1 LHYRRKTQSFSP
13 LTKCFIKTINS
24 KGPVLG
30 NHLGVQELPI
40 DCHIP
45 IDVSPIINKNDREN
59 TPPNNKSK
67 KFKLCFH
74 ILLLTNFVA

>member
-1 LHYRRKTQSFSP
+1 LYYRRRNQSISP
-13 LTKCFIKTINS
+13 LTKCFIKTTNS
-24 KGPVLG
+24 RGPVLG

-40 DCHIP
+40 DRHSP
-45 IDVSPIINKNDREN
+45 IDISPIINKNDREN

-67 KFKLCFH
+67 KFKPCFH